1 MEIFLL
7 TFPGFR
13 EGEKIGTK
21 PQMRKIVEMP
31 LTDTY
36 EGTLDL
42 FTLNGFLT
50 LSESGSQLFKAAII
64 SDDDIMITFLM
75 YSGSGLM

>member
-1 MEIFLL
+1 MLQVLFFTDLIPNMEIFLL

-31 LTDTY
+31 LTDTC

-42 FTLNGFLT
+42 FT
-50 LSESGSQLFKAAII
+50 
-64 SDDDIMITFLM
+64 
-75 YSGSGLM
+75 

>member
-42 FTLNGFLT
+42 FT
-50 LSESGSQLFKAAII
+50 
-64 SDDDIMITFLM
+64 
-75 YSGSGLM
+75 

>member
-31 LTDTY
+31 QIPTKEL
-36 EGTLDL
+36 LISL
-42 FTLNGFLT
+42 PKMA
-50 LSESGSQLFKAAII
+50 SEHCQKVVLKYLKLQLFQ
-64 SDDDIMITFLM
+64 MMT
-75 YSGSGLM
+75 